1 MQSPK
6 TPDQQ
11 PFEYIKYAYIHVF
24 NFKCVGFTS
33 FKHFCPY
40 FLVTPS
46 SCYHVQQ
53 EHLLFHNIHKDES
66 KRVILNNEAV

>member
-33 FKHFCPY
+33 FKHTICICPY
-40 FLVTPS
+40 LISLLPHHHVTMCS
-46 SCYHVQQ
+46 K
-53 EHLLFHNIHKDES
+53 NIYYF
-66 KRVILNNEAV
+66 I